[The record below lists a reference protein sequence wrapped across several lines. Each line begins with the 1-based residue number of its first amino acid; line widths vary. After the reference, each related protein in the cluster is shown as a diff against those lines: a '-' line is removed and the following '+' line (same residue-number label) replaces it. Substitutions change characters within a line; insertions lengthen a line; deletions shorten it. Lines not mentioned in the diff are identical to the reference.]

1 MPTFKAQVFAHQKKR
16 DGTYNIKIRV
26 THNRKSRYVATPW
39 FVTKDDVTKSMRI
52 KNQKYVD
59 LTDGLIKK
67 YRDISDRIGMPIMDL
82 DVDQVVD
89 ILLHFRSENKF
100 DLDFVAYTREYADN
114 IEASGHRGTA
124 KRYRTAV
131 NSLVRFAGREQV
143 SIFEITVSFLKAW
156 CEWMKTNVSRGNGE
170 SASYMYTTT
179 LKTMYRRAK
188 REFND
193 EDAGIIRIPN
203 SPFEHFVIPNAPIPD
218 KRALSLAELRSILDY
233 VPKKNVRTI
242 TLAQDVFKLSFCLIG
257 MNPVDIYTC
266 TDSNG
271 GRITYQRTKT
281 RTRRKDKA
289 EISIKIEPE
298 IEYLMK
304 KYRDPFEDR
313 VFNFYLHYSSS
324 AAFDACVNR
333 GLHLM
338 EEALGI
344 KKIQLYSAR
353 HTWATLAVNDV
364 EVDKYVVHE
373 ALNHIDASMRV
384 TDVYIRKNWKNID
397 KANRAVLDYVFSG
410 N

>member
-59 LTDGLIKK
+59 LTDDLIKK
-67 YRDISDRIGMPIMDL
+67 YRDISDRMGMPIMDL
-82 DVDQVVD
+82 TVDQVVD
-89 ILLHFRSENKF
+89 ILLHFRNEDKF
-100 DLDFVAYTREYADN
+100 DLNFVAYTREYADK
-114 IEASGHRGTA
+114 IEASGHGGTA
-124 KRYRTAV
+124 KRYRTAI
-131 NSLVRFAGREQV
+131 NSLIRFTGREQV

-218 KRALSLAELRSILDY
+218 KRSLSIEELRSIFDY
-233 VPKKNVRTI
+233 VPKKNVRTV

-266 TDSNG
+266 TDGKG

-289 EISIKIEPE
+289 EISVRIEPE
-298 IEYLMK
+298 IELLMK
-304 KYRDPFEDR
+304 KYRDPMGER
-313 VFNFYLHYSSS
+313 VFNFYLHYSSP

-373 ALNHIDASMRV
+373 ALNHIDASMKV